1 MECTIKFLLWS
12 GILTVVLC
20 SATLCGEVGTGNDEK
35 DATSLLQP
43 TSWNKFND
51 KIAEPPSC
59 PDTWFVP
66 IVETPASVERPT
78 MILSIAMRTRR
89 KLECLIVTV

>member
-1 MECTIKFLLWS
+1 MTL
-12 GILTVVLC
+12 VLC
-20 SATLCGEVGTGNDEK
+20 SVTLCEEVGSGNEK
-35 DATSLLQP
+35 YDTSTLQSS
-43 TSWNKFND
+43 SWSKFND
-51 KIAEPPSC
+51 ATAEPPSC

-66 IVETPASVERPT
+66 IVETPASVERAT